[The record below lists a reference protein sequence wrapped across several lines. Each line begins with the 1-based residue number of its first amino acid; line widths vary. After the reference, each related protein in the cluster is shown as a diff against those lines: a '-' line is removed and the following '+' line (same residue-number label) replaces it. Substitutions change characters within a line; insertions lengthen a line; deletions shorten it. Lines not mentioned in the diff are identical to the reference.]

1 MLRNSPR
8 GKNGFITRVGLFNFG
23 ADRDQPKL
31 VADLEAACKRR
42 EIALSTRGYSPS
54 SFTYEAECRTV
65 EDVEALSRVVG
76 VRSIAPMPLIRT
88 IRPRMFA
95 AKPLPPLPTA
105 ADVTGDFP
113 VVVVVDSGIASD
125 VPGLESWVVGRDSA
139 GRARNTGT
147 PTTALSS
154 PG

>member
-1 MLRNSPR
+1 LRHSPR
-8 GKNGFITRVGLFNFG
+8 GKAGFITRVNLFNFG

-31 VADLEAACKRR
+31 VRDLEAVCKHRD
-42 EIALSTRGYSPS
+42 IILSTKGYSPS
-54 SFTYEAECRTV
+54 SFTYGAECRTV

-95 AKPLPPLPTA
+95 AQPLPALPGR

-113 VVVVVDSGIASD
+113 VVV
-125 VPGLESWVVGRDSA
+125 
-139 GRARNTGT
+139 
-147 PTTALSS
+147 
-154 PG
+154 